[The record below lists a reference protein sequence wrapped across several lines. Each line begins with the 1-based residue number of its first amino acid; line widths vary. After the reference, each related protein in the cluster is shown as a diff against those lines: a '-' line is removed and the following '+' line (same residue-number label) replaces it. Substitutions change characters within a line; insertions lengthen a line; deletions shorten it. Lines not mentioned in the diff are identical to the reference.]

1 VETRSARVEAWGSDW
16 PRKARVG
23 TSRRKQAR
31 SLPRSF
37 YDLGKATIFGFGLA
51 PIVQSAPVLM
61 FYISL
66 LVTLAGIPSLG
77 LPAASKI

>member
-1 VETRSARVEAWGSDW
+1 VERADEKMMGGYVETRSARVEAWGSDW

-37 YDLGKATIFGFGLA
+37 YDLGKATI
-51 PIVQSAPVLM
+51 LM